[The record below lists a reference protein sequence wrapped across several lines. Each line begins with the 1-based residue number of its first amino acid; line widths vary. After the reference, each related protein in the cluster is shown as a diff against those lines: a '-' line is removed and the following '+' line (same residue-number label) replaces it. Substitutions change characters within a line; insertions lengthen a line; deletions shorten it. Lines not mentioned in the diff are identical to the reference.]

1 MASWVA
7 MQRGHRAP
15 LPKLLS
21 LLVQV
26 LHQALTQ
33 RFVPSTKGMKR
44 DKRGD
49 RQSYSSSPP
58 HSFSRAFLYSPE
70 VSSWKDGDGEPC
82 GREGQGSAIG
92 WVHGEGSL

>member
-1 MASWVA
+1 MGSWVA

-15 LPKLLS
+15 HAKLLS

-49 RQSYSSSPP
+49 SSLTHRPLRTASAGPSCTPQRCPP
-58 HSFSRAFLYSPE
+58 GKTEMENHEA
-70 VSSWKDGDGEPC
+70 
-82 GREGQGSAIG
+82 GR
-92 WVHGEGSL
+92 VKVVP